1 MKKRILL
8 VDDLEIIRLGLRRTV
23 SRHYEVCGEA
33 ADGQEAIQKAT
44 ELKPDLIILDSNMPV
59 MDGFTAAC
67 KIRQLLP
74 AAKIVMLSDDFQP
87 ETEAKEAGADAIVA
101 KARPL
106 DELSRAIDRCL
117 ERTG

>member
-8 VDDLEIIRLGLRRTV
+8 VDDLEIVRLGLRRTV
-23 SRHYEVCGEA
+23 SGHYEVCGEA

-59 MDGFTAAC
+59 MDGFKAAC

-74 AAKIVMLSDDFQP
+74 AAKIVMLSDFQP

-106 DELSRAIDRCL
+106 DELTRAIDRCL